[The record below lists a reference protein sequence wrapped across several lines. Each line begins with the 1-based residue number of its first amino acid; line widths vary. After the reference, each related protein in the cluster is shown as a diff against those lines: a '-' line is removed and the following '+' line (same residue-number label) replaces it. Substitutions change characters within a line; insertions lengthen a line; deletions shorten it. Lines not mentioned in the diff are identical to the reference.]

1 MQFDR
6 VDIVLYFYI
15 VGIILSGVFLERL
28 ATPFDELATLAFA
41 FIAGGVWLAYYKLSI
56 APRSEYIAN
65 RGTED
70 A

>member
-15 VGIILSGVFLERL
+15 VGIVLSGVFLERL
-28 ATPFDELATLAFA
+28 ATPFDELATLAIA
-41 FIAGGVWLAYYKLSI
+41 FIAGVVWLAYYKLSI
-56 APRSEYIAN
+56 APRIEYMMN
-65 RGTED
+65 RGSDE